1 MELVIE
7 GRAFI
12 DGELVP
18 RMIGIENGKICSIKR
33 SSLRGDEHI
42 DLGDR
47 AMIARSNRIPMST
60 SGNRGLLARRIFRR
74 GPWPLFL
81 GASRAPSTCR
91 TSIPPVISLSA
102 LEEKKRSI
110 EKRSWTDYGLF
121 GGCVATLD
129 VHAMGPEVI
138 GFKLFLGSS
147 TGRLLV
153 TDRVEIEHI
162 AAKVKATGKVLSVHA
177 EDENHMRKMEEK
189 DLNDHLKTRPVAAE
203 VSAING
209 MTKFDGTR
217 INICHISSKEG
228 LQAAVSAGFTKEVTA
243 HHLFLN
249 KDCGKGAY
257 AKTNPP
263 IRTEE
268 DRVALMAALQKGEFD
283 MIGSDHAPHTIEE
296 KEQDFESRPIG
307 RPGGGNDH
315 TYVAGPGQ
323 KRVGPSKDLCPHRV
337 R

>member
-1 MELVIE
+1 
-7 GRAFI
+7 
-12 DGELVP
+12 
-18 RMIGIENGKICSIKR
+18 
-33 SSLRGDEHI
+33 
-42 DLGDR
+42 
-47 AMIARSNRIPMST
+47 MST
-60 SGNRGLLARRIFRR
+60 SILGIGAILPGAIDPHVHFREPGLTGKEDFSTGSLAAVF
-74 GPWPLFL
+74 G
-81 GASRAPSTCR
+81 GVTCAFDMPN
-91 TSIPPVISLSA
+91 TIPPVISLSA

-121 GGCVATLD
+121 GGCVATSD
-129 VHAMGPEVI
+129 IHAMGPEVI

-296 KEQDFESRPIG
+296 KEQDFDLAPSG
-307 RPGGGNDH
+307 APGVETTIPMLLALVKKGSVPLR
-315 TYVAGPGQ
+315 TYVRTASDKTIRAIWIEQGTDRDRQGCGPYGRRFSQ
-323 KRVGPSKDLCPHRV
+323 YEKDKG
-337 R
+337 